1 MSSRVN
7 QDRPQPYLK
16 DPIELLTTTET
27 ATPDE
32 FIIQNFDGEFK
43 VVVAV
48 HVQNVILQIRVRA
61 HSSSRDGSAVD
72 ATDWVTSDTYN
83 ATGEHTALMS
93 RNCEYRCTTSAAGSR
108 LFIADAQWQGVI

>member
-7 QDRPQPYLK
+7 QDRPQPYLSE
-16 DPIELLTTTET
+16 PIELLTTTEI

-32 FIIQNFDGEFK
+32 HIIKGFDGEFK

-48 HVQNVILQIRVRA
+48 HVQNVLLEVRVRA
-61 HSSSRDGSAVD
+61 HNSIRDGSAVD

-83 ATGEHTALMS
+83 ATGEHTAKMS
-93 RNCEYRCTTSAAGSR
+93 RNCEYRATTSAMGSR
-108 LFIADAQWQGVI
+108 LFIADAQWQGVV